1 MAKAIEELMYMS
13 PEGQEYVLSRFNDK
27 YCSIELDSVVYMIPK
42 AVNQLIKDLIQQNA
56 NERIQDK

>member
-1 MAKAIEELMYMS
+1 MAKAIEELMCMS
-13 PEGQEYVLSRFNDK
+13 AKGQEYVLSRFNDK

-56 NERIQDK
+56 NEKIQGK